1 MSSYFWEES
10 SALKAQ
16 AKLLKQCVK
25 AGETNGFLYT
35 DEEFHKMKSELR
47 SLQSTLDSTRREERG
62 GFGQTP
68 EQVSQ
73 SNPIEL
79 QEHL

>member
-1 MSSYFWEES
+1 MTSYFWEES

-35 DEEFHKMKSELR
+35 DEELHKMKSELR
-47 SLQSTLDSTRREERG
+47 SLQSTLDSTRREER
-62 GFGQTP
+62 
-68 EQVSQ
+68 
-73 SNPIEL
+73 
-79 QEHL
+79 